1 MSANGNVIV
10 NFPVYGQFGAIHK
23 PDSDALS
30 VKLTFSLKVTFYLT
44 KTKKRTKKSLKQLSH
59 YCFV

>member
-10 NFPVYGQFGAIHK
+10 NFPIYGQFGAIHK

-30 VKLTFSLKVTFYLT
+30 VKLKLFVKSNLLSYKNQ
-44 KTKKRTKKSLKQLSH
+44 KKN
-59 YCFV
+59 